1 MTEERYMS
9 ILESIK
15 HCVVQGH
22 IDAASKFPKDME
34 GQKGVRE
41 LTEQALAEHVNVESI
56 LSEALIPAMTIVGQ
70 RYEKN
75 EIFVPEMLFSAK
87 AMKSGLELIKPL
99 LLEGSD
105 LILGK
110 VIVGTVQGDLH
121 DIGKNL
127 VCMMLEGAGFQIED
141 LGINVPAPK
150 FLEAAKKEPNA
161 LIGMSALLTV
171 TMKNMKG
178 VIELLRSN
186 GLSNK
191 VFIGG
196 APVTPGFANEIG
208 AEGYAKNANQAVKE
222 AKRLLGVAA

>member
-1 MTEERYMS
+1 MT

-22 IDAASKFPKDME
+22 IDATSKFPKNME
-34 GQKGVRE
+34 GQEGVRE
-41 LTEQALAEHVNVESI
+41 LTQQAITEGVNVEDI
-56 LSEALIPAMTIVGQ
+56 LIQGLIPAMTIVGQ
-70 RYEKN
+70 RYENN

-87 AMKSGLELIKPL
+87 AMKSGLELIKPF

-110 VIVGTVQGDLH
+110 VIIGTVQGDLH

-127 VCMMLEGAGFQIED
+127 VCMMLEGAGFEIED
-141 LGINVPAPK
+141 LGINIPAPK
-150 FLEAAKKEPNA
+150 FLEAAKNNPKA

-178 VIELLRSN
+178 VIELLRAN
-186 GLSNK
+186 DLDNK

-196 APVTPGFANEIG
+196 APVTPAFAEEIG

-222 AKRLLGVAA
+222 AKRLLDIGAE

>member
-1 MTEERYMS
+1 MS
-9 ILESIK
+9 VLESIK

-22 IDAASKFPKDME
+22 IDAASKFPKNME
-34 GQKGVRE
+34 GQPGVKE
-41 LTEQALAEHVNVESI
+41 LTQQALQENVNVESI
-56 LSEALIPAMTIVGQ
+56 LAEALIPAMTIVGQ

-87 AMKSGLELIKPL
+87 AMKAGLELIKPL

-150 FLEAAKKEPNA
+150 FLEAAKKEPKA

-178 VIELLRSN
+178 VIELLRAN
-186 GLSNK
+186 GLNNK

-196 APVTPGFANEIG
+196 APVTPGFAQEIG
-208 AEGYAKNANQAVKE
+208 AEGYAKNANQAVHE
-222 AKRLLGVAA
+222 AKRLLGVSA

>member
-1 MTEERYMS
+1 MT

-22 IDAASKFPKDME
+22 IDASSKFPKNME
-34 GQKGVRE
+34 GQLGVRE
-41 LTEQALAEHVNVESI
+41 LTQQAISEKVPVEDI
-56 LSEALIPAMTIVGQ
+56 LSQGLISAMSIVGQ
-70 RYEKN
+70 RYENN

-150 FLEAAKKEPNA
+150 FVEAAKNEPDA

-178 VIELLRSN
+178 VIDMMRAS
-186 GLSNK
+186 GLENK

-196 APVTPGFANEIG
+196 APVTPGFAEEIG
-208 AEGYAKNANQAVKE
+208 AEGYAKNANQAVQE
-222 AKRLLGVAA
+222 AKRLLGVNA

>member
-1 MTEERYMS
+1 MS

-22 IDAASKFPKDME
+22 IDATSKFPKNME
-34 GQKGVRE
+34 GQEGVRE
-41 LTEQALAEHVNVESI
+41 LTQRAITEEVNVEDI
-56 LSEALIPAMTIVGQ
+56 LTQGLIPAMTIVGQ
-70 RYEKN
+70 RYENN

-87 AMKSGLELIKPL
+87 AMKSGLELIKPF

-127 VCMMLEGAGFQIED
+127 VCMMLEGAGFEIED
-141 LGINVPAPK
+141 LGINIPAPK
-150 FLEAAKKEPNA
+150 FLEAAKNNPKA

-178 VIELLRSN
+178 VIELLRAN
-186 GLSNK
+186 DLENK

-196 APVTPGFANEIG
+196 APVTPAFAEEIG

-222 AKRLLGVAA
+222 AKRLLDIGA

>member
-1 MTEERYMS
+1 MS
-9 ILESIK
+9 ILESIN

-22 IDAASKFPKDME
+22 IDATSKFPKNME
-34 GQKGVRE
+34 GQEGVRE
-41 LTEQALAEHVNVESI
+41 LTQRAIADGVAVEDI
-56 LSEALIPAMTIVGQ
+56 LMKGLIPAMTIVGQ
-70 RYEKN
+70 RYENN

-87 AMKSGLELIKPL
+87 AMKSGLELIKPF

-127 VCMMLEGAGFQIED
+127 VCMMLEGAGFEIED
-141 LGINVPAPK
+141 LGINIPAAK
-150 FLEAAKKEPNA
+150 FLEAAKNNPEA
-161 LIGMSALLTV
+161 IIGMSALLTV

-178 VIELLRSN
+178 VIELLRAN
-186 GLSNK
+186 ELDNK

-196 APVTPGFANEIG
+196 APVTPAFAEEIG
-208 AEGYAKNANQAVKE
+208 AEGYAKNANQAVRE
-222 AKRLLGVAA
+222 AKRLLDIKA

>member
-1 MTEERYMS
+1 MTL
-9 ILESIK
+9 LENIK
-15 HCVVQGH
+15 FCVVQGH
-22 IDAASKFPKDME
+22 IDAASKFPKDLE
-34 GQKGVRE
+34 GKAGVRE
-41 LTEQALAEHVNVESI
+41 LTRKAIDDGVAVEDI
-56 LSEALIPAMTIVGQ
+56 LMQGLIPAMSIVGQ
-70 RYEKN
+70 RYERN

-110 VIVGTVQGDLH
+110 VIIGTVQGDMH

-141 LGINVPAPK
+141 LGINVPAQK
-150 FLEAAKKEPNA
+150 FLEAATNNPGA
-161 LIGMSALLTV
+161 IIGMSALLTV

-178 VIELLRSN
+178 VIELLRAN
-186 GLSNK
+186 GLDNK

-196 APVTPGFANEIG
+196 APVTPGFAEEIG
-208 AEGYAKNANQAVKE
+208 AEGYAKNANQAVTE
-222 AKRLLGVAA
+222 AKRLLGIAA

>member
-1 MTEERYMS
+1 MS

-22 IDAASKFPKDME
+22 IDATSKFPKSME
-34 GQKGVRE
+34 GQEGVRE
-41 LTEQALAEHVNVESI
+41 LTKQAIANGVDVEDI
-56 LSEALIPAMTIVGQ
+56 LTMGLIPAMTIVGQ
-70 RYEKN
+70 RYENN

-87 AMKSGLELIKPL
+87 AMKSGLELIKPF

-110 VIVGTVQGDLH
+110 VIIGTVQGDLH

-127 VCMMLEGAGFQIED
+127 VCMMLEGAGFEIED
-141 LGINVPAPK
+141 LGINIPATK
-150 FLEAAKKEPNA
+150 FLEAAKNNPEA
-161 LIGMSALLTV
+161 IIGMSALLTV

-178 VIELLRSN
+178 VIELLRAN
-186 GLSNK
+186 ELDNK

-196 APVTPGFANEIG
+196 APVTPAFAEEIG
-208 AEGYAKNANQAVKE
+208 AEGYAKNANQAVQE
-222 AKRLLGVAA
+222 AKRLLDIKA

>member
-1 MTEERYMS
+1 MT

-22 IDAASKFPKDME
+22 IDASSKFPKIME
-34 GQKGVRE
+34 GQAGVRE
-41 LTEQALAEHVNVESI
+41 LTKQAISENVPVEDI
-56 LSEALIPAMTIVGQ
+56 LSKGLISAMSVVGQ
-70 RYEKN
+70 RYENN

-87 AMKSGLELIKPL
+87 AMKSGLELIKPF

-150 FLEAAKKEPNA
+150 FVEAAKNEPDA

-178 VIELLRSN
+178 VIEMMRSR
-186 GLSNK
+186 GLENK
-191 VFIGG
+191 IFIGG
-196 APVTPGFANEIG
+196 APVTPGFAEEIG
-208 AEGYAKNANQAVKE
+208 AEGYAKNANQAVRE
-222 AKRLLGVAA
+222 AKRLLGVST

>member
-1 MTEERYMS
+1 MP

-22 IDAASKFPKDME
+22 IDATSKFPKNME
-34 GQKGVRE
+34 GQEGVRE
-41 LTEQALAEHVNVESI
+41 LTKQAITDGVAVEDI
-56 LSEALIPAMTIVGQ
+56 LMKGLIPAMTIVGQ

-87 AMKSGLELIKPL
+87 AMKSGLELIKPF

-110 VIVGTVQGDLH
+110 VIIGTVQGDLH

-127 VCMMLEGAGFQIED
+127 VCMMLEGAGFEIVD
-141 LGINVPAPK
+141 LGINIPAPK
-150 FLEAAKKEPNA
+150 FLEAAKNNPEA
-161 LIGMSALLTV
+161 IIGMSALLTV

-178 VIELLRSN
+178 VIELLRVN
-186 GLSNK
+186 ELDNK

-196 APVTPGFANEIG
+196 APVTPAFAEEIG
-208 AEGYAKNANQAVKE
+208 AEGYAKNANQAVRE
-222 AKRLLGVAA
+222 AKRLLDIKA

>member
-1 MTEERYMS
+1 MTV
-9 ILESIK
+9 LESIK

-22 IDAASKFPKDME
+22 IDAGSKFPKNME
-34 GQKGVRE
+34 GKEGVRE
-41 LTEQALAEHVNVESI
+41 LTEKAIADGVSVEEI
-56 LSEALIPAMTIVGQ
+56 LMLGLIPAMTIVGQ
-70 RYEKN
+70 RYERN

-87 AMKSGLELIKPL
+87 AMKAGLELIKPL

-110 VIVGTVQGDLH
+110 VIIGTVQGDLH

-150 FLEAAKKEPNA
+150 FLEAAQKDPKA
-161 LIGMSALLTV
+161 IVGMSALLTV

-178 VIELLRSN
+178 VIDMLRSN
-186 GLSNK
+186 GMENK

-196 APVTPGFANEIG
+196 APVTPGFAEEIG
-208 AEGYAKNANQAVKE
+208 AEGYAKNANQAVHE
-222 AKRLLGVAA
+222 AKRLLGIAA

>member
-1 MTEERYMS
+1 MT

-15 HCVVQGH
+15 ECVVQGH
-22 IDAASKFPKDME
+22 IDATSKFPKGME
-34 GQKGVRE
+34 GQIGVRE
-41 LTEQALAEHVNVESI
+41 LTEQAISEGVNVEDI
-56 LSEALIPAMTIVGQ
+56 LSLGLIPAMSIVGQ
-70 RYEKN
+70 RYENN

-105 LILGK
+105 LILGT
-110 VIVGTVQGDLH
+110 VIIGTVQGDLH

-141 LGINVPAPK
+141 LGINVTPQK
-150 FLEAAKKEPNA
+150 FVDAAKNNPKA
-161 LIGMSALLTV
+161 IIGMSALLTV

-178 VIELLRSN
+178 VIETLRAN
-186 GLSNK
+186 NLNNK

-196 APVTPGFANEIG
+196 APVTPSFAKEIG
-208 AEGYAKNANQAVKE
+208 AEGYAKNANQAVVE
-222 AKRLLGVAA
+222 AKRLLGVTAA

>member
-1 MTEERYMS
+1 MT

-22 IDAASKFPKDME
+22 IDATSKFPKNME
-34 GQKGVRE
+34 GQEGVRE
-41 LTEQALAEHVNVESI
+41 LTQRAITEGVNVEDI
-56 LSEALIPAMTIVGQ
+56 LTQGLIPAMTIVGQ
-70 RYEKN
+70 RYENN

-87 AMKSGLELIKPL
+87 AMKSGLELIKPF

-110 VIVGTVQGDLH
+110 VIIGTVQGDLH

-127 VCMMLEGAGFQIED
+127 VCMMLEGAGFEIDD
-141 LGINVPAPK
+141 LGINIPAPK
-150 FLEAAKKEPNA
+150 FLEAAKNNPKA

-178 VIELLRSN
+178 VIELLRAN
-186 GLSNK
+186 DLDNK

-196 APVTPGFANEIG
+196 APVTPAFANEIG

-222 AKRLLGVAA
+222 AKRLLDIGA

>member
-1 MTEERYMS
+1 MT

-22 IDAASKFPKDME
+22 IDTTSKFPKNMD

-41 LTEQALAEHVNVESI
+41 LTQQAITEGINVEDI
-56 LSEALIPAMTIVGQ
+56 LTQGLIPAMTIVGQ
-70 RYEKN
+70 HYENN

-87 AMKSGLELIKPL
+87 AMKSGLELIKPF

-110 VIVGTVQGDLH
+110 VIIGTVQGDLH

-127 VCMMLEGAGFQIED
+127 VCMMLEGAGFEIED
-141 LGINVPAPK
+141 LGINIPAPK
-150 FLEAAKKEPNA
+150 FLEAAKNNPEA
-161 LIGMSALLTV
+161 IIGMSALLTV

-178 VIELLRSN
+178 IIELLRAN
-186 GLSNK
+186 DLDNK

-196 APVTPGFANEIG
+196 ASVTPAFAKEIG

-222 AKRLLGVAA
+222 AKRFLEIEA

>member
-1 MTEERYMS
+1 MS

-22 IDAASKFPKDME
+22 IDATSKFPKDME
-34 GQKGVRE
+34 GQVGVRE
-41 LTEQALAEHVNVESI
+41 LTEQAIAEGVAVENI
-56 LSEALIPAMTIVGQ
+56 LTQGLIPAMGIVGQ

-87 AMKSGLELIKPL
+87 AMKSGLELIKPF

-127 VCMMLEGAGFQIED
+127 VCMMLEGAGFEIED
-141 LGINVPAPK
+141 LGINIPAAK
-150 FLEAAKKEPNA
+150 FLEAAKNNPEA
-161 LIGMSALLTV
+161 IIGMSALLTV

-186 GLSNK
+186 ELDNK

-196 APVTPGFANEIG
+196 APVTPGFAEEIG
-208 AEGYAKNANQAVKE
+208 AEGYAKNANQAVQE
-222 AKRLLGVAA
+222 AKRLLGVTA

>member
-1 MTEERYMS
+1 MS
-9 ILESIK
+9 ILESIN

-22 IDAASKFPKDME
+22 IDATSKFPKNME
-34 GQKGVRE
+34 GQEGVRE
-41 LTEQALAEHVNVESI
+41 LTKQAITDGVAVEDI
-56 LSEALIPAMTIVGQ
+56 LMKGLIPAMTIVGQ

-87 AMKSGLELIKPL
+87 AMKSGLELIKPF

-110 VIVGTVQGDLH
+110 VIIGTVQGDLH

-127 VCMMLEGAGFQIED
+127 VCMMLEGAGFEIVD
-141 LGINVPAPK
+141 LGINIPAPK
-150 FLEAAKKEPNA
+150 FLEAAKNNPEA
-161 LIGMSALLTV
+161 IIGMSALLTV

-178 VIELLRSN
+178 VIELLRVN
-186 GLSNK
+186 ELDNK

-196 APVTPGFANEIG
+196 APVTPAFAEEIG
-208 AEGYAKNANQAVKE
+208 AEGYAKNANQAVRE
-222 AKRLLGVAA
+222 AKRLLDIKA

>member
-1 MTEERYMS
+1 MS

-22 IDAASKFPKDME
+22 IDATSKFPKAME
-34 GQKGVRE
+34 GEAGVRE
-41 LTEQALAEHVNVESI
+41 LTEQAIAEGVDVEDI
-56 LSEALIPAMTIVGQ
+56 LMQGLIPAMTIVGQ

-99 LLEGSD
+99 LLDGSD

-110 VIVGTVQGDLH
+110 VIIGTVQGDLH

-127 VCMMLEGAGFQIED
+127 VCMMLEGAGFEIED
-141 LGINVPAPK
+141 LGINIPAPK
-150 FLEAAKKEPNA
+150 FLEAAKNNPEA
-161 LIGMSALLTV
+161 IIGMSALLTV

-178 VIELLRSN
+178 VIELLRAN
-186 GLSNK
+186 DLNNK

-196 APVTPGFANEIG
+196 APVTPAFAKEIG
-208 AEGYAKNANQAVKE
+208 AEGYAKNANQAVQE
-222 AKRLLGVAA
+222 AKRLLNI

>member
-1 MTEERYMS
+1 
-9 ILESIK
+9 
-15 HCVVQGH
+15 
-22 IDAASKFPKDME
+22 ME
-34 GQKGVRE
+34 GEPGVRE
-41 LTEQALAEHVNVESI
+41 LTEQAINENVNVESI

-70 RYEKN
+70 RYENN

-127 VCMMLEGAGFQIED
+127 VCMMLEGAGFEIED

-150 FLEAAKKEPNA
+150 FLEAAKKEPKA

-178 VIELLRSN
+178 VIDMLRSS
-186 GLSNK
+186 GLGNK

-208 AEGYAKNANQAVKE
+208 AEGYAKNANQAVHE
-222 AKRLLGVAA
+222 AKRLLGVSA

>member
-1 MTEERYMS
+1 MS

-22 IDAASKFPKDME
+22 IDAGSKFPKNME
-34 GQKGVRE
+34 GQEGVRE
-41 LTEQALAEHVNVESI
+41 LTRKAIDEGVAVEDI
-56 LSEALIPAMTIVGQ
+56 LTQGLIPAMTIVGQ
-70 RYEKN
+70 RYENN

-87 AMKSGLELIKPL
+87 AMKSGLELIKPF

-127 VCMMLEGAGFQIED
+127 VCMMLEGAGFEIED
-141 LGINVPAPK
+141 LGINIPAAK
-150 FLEAAKKEPNA
+150 FLEAAKNNPKA

-171 TMKNMKG
+171 TMKNMKS
-178 VIELLRSN
+178 VIELLRAN
-186 GLSNK
+186 ELDNK

-196 APVTPGFANEIG
+196 APVTPAFAKEIG
-208 AEGYAKNANQAVKE
+208 AEGYAKNANQAVQE
-222 AKRLLGVAA
+222 AKRLLDIKA

>member
-1 MTEERYMS
+1 
-9 ILESIK
+9 
-15 HCVVQGH
+15 
-22 IDAASKFPKDME
+22 ME
-34 GQKGVRE
+34 GQEGVRE
-41 LTEQALAEHVNVESI
+41 LTQRAITEEVNIEDI
-56 LSEALIPAMTIVGQ
+56 LTQGLIPAMTIVGQ
-70 RYEKN
+70 RYENN

-87 AMKSGLELIKPL
+87 AMKSGLELIKPF

-127 VCMMLEGAGFQIED
+127 VCMMLEGAGFEIED
-141 LGINVPAPK
+141 LGINIPAPK
-150 FLEAAKKEPNA
+150 FLEAAKNNPEA

-178 VIELLRSN
+178 VIELLRAN
-186 GLSNK
+186 DLDNK

-196 APVTPGFANEIG
+196 APVTPVYAEEIG

-222 AKRLLGVAA
+222 AKRLLNIGA